1 MTLNILLLNINAITC
16 FLIAARLLTFKR
28 GTSRHNLIGSAF
40 AYLLIV
46 ACSAVT
52 IRIISGAYVQ
62 ADFAETIINI
72 TLCVSLFLSR
82 GNVMNIFRRSDHH
95 ARG

>member
-28 GTSRHNLIGSAF
+28 GISRHSRIGSAF
-40 AYLLIV
+40 AYVLIV
-46 ACSAVT
+46 ACAAVT
-52 IRIISGAYVQ
+52 IRIIAGSYEK
-62 ADFAETIINI
+62 ADLAETIINI
-72 TLCVSLFLSR
+72 TLCISLLLSK
-82 GNVMNIFRRSDHH
+82 GNVMHIFRRSDHH